1 MRRRQRSSQNVRNAI
16 LKRREERFVE
26 AVLKSLDADLLAGRL
41 VDPRGLHAR
50 MMVAI
55 SAHPPLGLSRHPY
68 RLRRA
73 TAKVTARVTSPS
85 VMLLADGISRNA
97 RQQLTEEKDE
107 RTAFEQR
114 LHERWGQA
122 LDALALFRAWCLEA
136 GIAFHERYEA
146 TDDWVHAALVRLHAR
161 ICLIAAEVLTLLRG
175 GFASGADAR
184 WRSAHEI
191 DVVALFIS
199 ERGQDTAERYLLRA
213 QPRRSSDPPPDT
225 VLVLRLQ
232 GCPRLARTRRCGLHV
247 ADRTVGTGHL
257 RLRVSSAAPAARGH

>member
-1 MRRRQRSSQNVRNAI
+1 MAS
-16 LKRREERFVE
+16 
-26 AVLKSLDADLLAGRL
+26 AG
-41 VDPRGLHAR
+41 
-50 MMVAI
+50 
-55 SAHPPLGLSRHPY
+55 
-68 RLRRA
+68 
-73 TAKVTARVTSPS
+73 
-85 VMLLADGISRNA
+85 A

-199 ERGQDTAERYLLRA
+199 ERGQDTAERYLLHDAIESSRA
-213 QPRRSSDPPPDT
+213 VIDFQRHAVRLGYEPLADVPRD
-225 VLVLRLQ
+225 VQNAV
-232 GCPRLARTRRCGLHV
+232 
-247 ADRTVGTGHL
+247 
-257 RLRVSSAAPAARGH
+257 